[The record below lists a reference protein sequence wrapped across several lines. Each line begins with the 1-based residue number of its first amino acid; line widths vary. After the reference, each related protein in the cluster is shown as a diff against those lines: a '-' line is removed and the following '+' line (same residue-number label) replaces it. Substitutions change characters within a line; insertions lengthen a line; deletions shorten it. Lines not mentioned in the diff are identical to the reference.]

1 MTLTNILLLIITI
14 ELGALWF
21 AVFALGK
28 VILEE
33 RKRENEE
40 KR

>member
-33 RKRENEE
+33 RK
-40 KR
+40 K